1 MWPAT
6 RPRNASRW
14 SRGNVS
20 GLKKTKIKRNAQ
32 MKKQTDKQT
41 KTFLAQV
48 QYFWSLRIKLTTLHV
63 EFHSKIRD
71 MNALSKR
78 SHSHRALLLVMKN
91 FIGSSFKKLKKYL
104 DVGPIMIA
112 NFIFKLGRC
121 NSLYPS
127 TLQLQACPYDCVNKW
142 VFV

>member
-1 MWPAT
+1 
-6 RPRNASRW
+6 
-14 SRGNVS
+14 
-20 GLKKTKIKRNAQ
+20 

-78 SHSHRALLLVMKN
+78 SHSHK
-91 FIGSSFKKLKKYL
+91 SSFVGDEELHWVKL
-104 DVGPIMIA
+104 
-112 NFIFKLGRC
+112 
-121 NSLYPS
+121 
-127 TLQLQACPYDCVNKW
+127 
-142 VFV
+142 